1 MKTQEFT
8 PSWFDVSPEI
18 KQLLLSASKNWD
30 NTDESERYIHQALA
44 ESGDDLTVWIAAYR
58 YFFYKNNLPMA
69 LQVVRTV
76 VDRLKESEQLPQD
89 WEQIKSIVI
98 KKKEDESIR
107 LFLSAYAAM
116 GLVLAR
122 LGDTDSAKEIASRIK
137 EIDDKNEFGG
147 STVWNILHQP
157 PDEDE

>member
-1 MKTQEFT
+1 MKTQAFT

-18 KQLLLSASKNWD
+18 KRLLLSVSNNWD
-30 NTDESERYIHQALA
+30 NTDESEHYIHQALA
-44 ESGDDLTVWIAAYR
+44 ESGEDITVSIAAYR

-76 VDRLKESEQLPQD
+76 VDRLKKTEGLPQD
-89 WEQIKSIVI
+89 WEKIKSIVI
-98 KKKEDESIR
+98 KKKEDESTR

-122 LGDTDSAKEIASRIK
+122 LGDTDSAQEIALRIR

-147 STVWNILHQP
+147 STV
-157 PDEDE
+157 